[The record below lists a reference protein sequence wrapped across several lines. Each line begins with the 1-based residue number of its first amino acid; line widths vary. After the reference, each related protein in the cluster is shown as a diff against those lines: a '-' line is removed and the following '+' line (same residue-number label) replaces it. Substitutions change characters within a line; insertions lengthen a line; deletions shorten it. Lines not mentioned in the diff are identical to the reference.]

1 LNAQSPG
8 RLAQAVRLGLWV
20 MALQAAP
27 ALLPANAQT
36 ESKSEPA
43 QPQRVAQAGTESS
56 SLTPEMQELIRAEV
70 ARQVK
75 QLQAERWDV
84 GLNPKGGGAFIR
96 SPDAQ
101 TYFRL
106 YGYAQ
111 PLFTLTDKG
120 NRLAFS
126 SSDFRIRR
134 ARIDFMVDYDEIWK
148 LFIEIDAQASGGGT
162 SLVEGYGQ
170 AAYVKGQHYV
180 RFGKYIT
187 PFSTENLRSSR
198 ALDTIERYIAL
209 NTLFGLPALDVQFGT
224 MLFGNFSPDKKLTY
238 YVGAFN
244 GNASAASNTVNG
256 QGGNARD
263 NNSTKEV
270 QARVDFQLTK
280 ELRLGAA
287 VDFDKELDQTLQ
299 ISSLSGARFIAVPVR
314 GKRRGVNVDAHFKRD
329 RLSLDAEF
337 LGFEFPDNPGNANRE
352 VRLTGGYAQYG
363 YWLTGS
369 EAKGV
374 QAIVRG
380 EFAEFGDDAVNGIDG
395 DRLSA
400 LTLGTNIWFNGATRL
415 QINAIGEYANGNGN
429 GAFSGGSRLRPTL
442 LTELQIK
449 F

>member
-1 LNAQSPG
+1 MGL
-8 RLAQAVRLGLWV
+8 LAI
-20 MALQAAP
+20 ALQGAS
-27 ALLPANAQT
+27 ALLSVNAQT
-36 ESKSEPA
+36 ESE
-43 QPQRVAQAGTESS
+43 PQRVAQASS
-56 SLTPEMQELIRAEV
+56 KLTPEMEELIRAEV
-70 ARQVK
+70 AKQVK
-75 QLQAERWDV
+75 QLQAEEWDV

-96 SPDAQ
+96 SPDSK

-120 NRLAFS
+120 NRLPFKS
-126 SSDFRIRR
+126 TDFRIRR
-134 ARIDFMVDYDEIWK
+134 ARIDFMVDYDDIWK

-162 SLVEGYGQ
+162 SLIEGYGQ
-170 AAYVKGQHYV
+170 AAYIKGQHYV

-198 ALDTIERYIAL
+198 SLDTIERYIAL
-209 NTLFGLPALDVQFGT
+209 NTLFGLPGLDVQFGA
-224 MLFGNFSPDKKLTY
+224 MLFGNFDPEKRLTY

-263 NNSTKEV
+263 NNSAKDL
-270 QARVDFQLTK
+270 QARIDYQLTK
-280 ELRLGAA
+280 ELRIGAA
-287 VDFDKELDQTLQ
+287 VDFDKELDQTLA
-299 ISSLSGARFIAVPVR
+299 ISSLSGARLVAVPVR
-314 GKRRGVNVDAHFKRD
+314 GERRGVNVDAHWKRE
-329 RLSLDAEF
+329 RASIDAEF
-337 LGFEFPDNPGNANRE
+337 LSFDFPDNPNNANRE
-352 VRLTGGYAQYG
+352 VELTGGYAQYG

-369 EAKGV
+369 DAGGV
-374 QAIVRG
+374 QALVRG
-380 EFAEFGDDAVNGIDG
+380 EFAEFSGDAVDAIDG
-395 DRLSA
+395 DRLVA
-400 LTLGTNIWFNGATRL
+400 LTVGANIWFNGATRL